1 MGLVRSADLYI
12 DTFKI
17 GICSFLL
24 LRFLQLVSLF
34 WLERGTADQVRNFA
48 PSLDGQLGLP
58 G

>member
-17 GICSFLL
+17 GTCSFFL